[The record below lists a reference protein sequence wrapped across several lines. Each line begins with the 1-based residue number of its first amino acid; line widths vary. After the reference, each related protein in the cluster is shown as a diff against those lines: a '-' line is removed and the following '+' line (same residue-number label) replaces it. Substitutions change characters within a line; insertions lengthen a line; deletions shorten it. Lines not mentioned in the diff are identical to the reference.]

1 MLNFIKYVFATIIG
15 MFLFFVIGFFIL
27 LGVAAAAS
35 GKDKVPTIEANSV
48 LKLDLNYHVP
58 EKSVNNPFAA
68 FDFGSMK
75 SKKSLGLY
83 DICEAIKKA
92 AKDDK
97 IKGIY
102 IPLGI
107 NTSGLATIEVVRD
120 QLKEFKKSG
129 KFVYAYG
136 EIANQKSYY
145 LATVADKIYL
155 NPNGGMEVMG
165 FGREIMYYK
174 GAFEKLGI
182 EVQDFHCGAFKSAI
196 EPYLRDKMSE
206 PNRQQL
212 TSIYGDVYSQFLTN
226 IGQDRKIDT
235 ATLSDIINNLKA
247 TLPADAKALKMVDET
262 FYYDQVE
269 SAIKEKLGIAKKED
283 VKFVDVAKYSATVEK
298 NLESS
303 NKIAVMVADG
313 EIVDGESKDGQV
325 GGESFAKE
333 IAKLRKDEKVKAIVL
348 RINSPGG
355 SALASDVMWREL
367 ILAKKEKPLIIS
379 MGDLAASGG
388 YYIACMGD
396 RIFAQPNTITGSIGV
411 FGLIPNA
418 KKLLNDKMGI
428 TTDRVSVTKHGALT
442 IGTNPLDEEE
452 KAMIQRSIER
462 TYREFKQR
470 VAEGRKQDTAFIESI
485 AQGHVYTGE
494 QGLKIHLVDEIGG
507 LDQAIAYAAKQ
518 ANLKDYKIKLYPAEK
533 SFQEQIIESL
543 GDAKQ
548 DWVRQEMGEEQYRI
562 YKTLQSISS
571 YSGIQMRMPME
582 IQ

>member
-1 MLNFIKYVFATIIG
+1 
-15 MFLFFVIGFFIL
+15 
-27 LGVAAAAS
+27 
-35 GKDKVPTIEANSV
+35 
-48 LKLDLNYHVP
+48 
-58 EKSVNNPFAA
+58 
-68 FDFGSMK
+68 
-75 SKKSLGLY
+75 
-83 DICEAIKKA
+83 
-92 AKDDK
+92 
-97 IKGIY
+97 
-102 IPLGI
+102 
-107 NTSGLATIEVVRD
+107 
-120 QLKEFKKSG
+120 
-129 KFVYAYG
+129 
-136 EIANQKSYY
+136 
-145 LATVADKIYL
+145 
-155 NPNGGMEVMG
+155 
-165 FGREIMYYK
+165 
-174 GAFEKLGI
+174 
-182 EVQDFHCGAFKSAI
+182 
-196 EPYLRDKMSE
+196 
-206 PNRQQL
+206 
-212 TSIYGDVYSQFLTN
+212 
-226 IGQDRKIDT
+226 
-235 ATLSDIINNLKA
+235 
-247 TLPADAKALKMVDET
+247 MVDET

-269 SAIKEKLGIAKKED
+269 SAIKEKLGIAKKDD
-283 VKFVDVAKYSATVEK
+283 VKFIDVAKYSATVEK

-303 NKIAVMVADG
+303 NKIAVLVADG

-333 IAKLRKDEKVKAIVL
+333 VEKLRKDEKVKAIVL

-355 SALASDVMWREL
+355 SARASDVMWREL

-418 KKLLNDKMGI
+418 KKLLNDKLGI

-485 AQGHVYTGE
+485 AQGHVYTGA
-494 QGLKIHLVDEIGG
+494 QGMKIHLVDEIGG

-518 ANLKDYKIKLYPAEK
+518 ANLKDYKIKLYPQEK
-533 SFQEQIIESL
+533 SFQEQIMESL

-548 DWVRQEMGEEQYRI
+548 DWVRGEMGEEQYRI